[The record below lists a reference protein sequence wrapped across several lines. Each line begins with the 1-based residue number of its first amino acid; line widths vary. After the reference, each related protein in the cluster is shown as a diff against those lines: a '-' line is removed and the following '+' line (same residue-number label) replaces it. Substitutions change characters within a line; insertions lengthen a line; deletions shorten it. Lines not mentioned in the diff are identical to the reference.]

1 MFCDNIW
8 ENVMRNENVKWFD
21 ENLKAKV
28 IVFPLCNDANLTL
41 DMGRPINDS

>member
-1 MFCDNIW
+1 
-8 ENVMRNENVKWFD
+8 MRNENEKWFH